1 MAESTRNDILAVGT
15 ELVSRNG
22 YNATGLDAVLKGAG
36 VPKGSF
42 YHYFSSKE
50 DFGLALIDQYAHEYD
65 EKLRRLLTDTAAAP
79 LDRIRSYLDAE
90 RAHLQDE
97 QFVGGC
103 LIGNLGQELSD
114 QNERFRQRL
123 SEVFWG
129 WKSQF
134 EACLR
139 EAQAQGA
146 VAAGLDPVEL
156 AEFLLSGW
164 EGAVLRA
171 KVTRTTGPLDVFIRT
186 FFRTVLS
193 E

>member
-1 MAESTRNDILAVGT
+1 LAVGT

-50 DFGLALIDQYAHEYD
+50 DFGLALIDQYAHDYD
-65 EKLRRLLTDTAAAP
+65 HKLHRLLGNPGVSP

-90 RAHLQDE
+90 RTHLQQE
-97 QFVGGC
+97 QFLGGC

-123 SEVFWG
+123 SEVFWS
-129 WKSQF
+129 WKTQF

-139 EAQAQGA
+139 EAQSLGQVFEGH
-146 VAAGLDPVEL
+146 DPGEL
-156 AEFLLSGW
+156 AEFLLLGW

-171 KVTRTTGPLDVFIRT
+171 KVTRTAEPLDVFIRT
-186 FFRTVLS
+186 FFRSVLKA
-193 E
+193 